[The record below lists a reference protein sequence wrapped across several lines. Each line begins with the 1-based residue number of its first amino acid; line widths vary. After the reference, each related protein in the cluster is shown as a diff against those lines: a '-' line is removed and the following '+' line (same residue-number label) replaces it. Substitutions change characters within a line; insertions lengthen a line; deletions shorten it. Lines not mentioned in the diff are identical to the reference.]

1 MCATSPE
8 MMLSAGYRKAQR
20 LLSGWLEHDRTA
32 RRQVFTVRAAIAGLS
47 APDRH
52 SLSRWLAWLQV
63 VAISR
68 GGSIL
73 GRLQRLDPAL
83 GASTEL
89 ALAHLPVDIAGE
101 AFRKRRKSA

>member
-1 MCATSPE
+1 

-20 LLSGWLEHDRTA
+20 LLSEWLERDGTA
-32 RRQVFTVRAAIAGLS
+32 RRQVFTIRAAIAGLS

-63 VAISR
+63 AAISR
-68 GGSIL
+68 GVSIL
-73 GRLQRLDPAL
+73 GRLQRLEPTL

-89 ALAHLPVDIAGE
+89 ALARLPVDIAGE
-101 AFRKRRKSA
+101 TFRKHRKSA